1 MSLSTSLNTAIS
13 SLATTAEQTSVLSRN
28 VARAGDTTASRKNA
42 EVVTI
47 PGYGV
52 RLASVTRV
60 VNTALFNNVLVST
73 STAAGQDAIVASLE
87 KLQQSLSDPELDASP
102 AAMLQKLSDA
112 IQRLSAAPDSL
123 ATAQSAV
130 AAGRDMAR
138 TLNEATSLVQKVRAE
153 ADADIAGSVD
163 TLNTLLSRFESVN
176 AEIVKG
182 TRTGADVTDYEDQRD
197 QIIMQISEEVGVKTI
212 TRSDNSMA
220 IYTDSGVT
228 LFDTT
233 PRTISFQQTGSYAA
247 GTTGN
252 AVYADGVPITG
263 PSATMSV
270 GSGRIAGLAEVRDNI
285 AVTYQSQLDEIARG
299 LITAFSES
307 DQSAVPSLADATGLF
322 TWSGSPAVPPAGT
335 IVAGL
340 AGQISINALVD
351 PDQGGD
357 ATLLRDGGINGAA
370 YLYNTEGTAAFSDRI
385 NDQLDKL
392 NGTQSFDATTKLSS
406 SATLFGLA
414 SASAGWLSETRTSAN
429 EEAEYRYT
437 LLDRS
442 SEALNKVTG
451 INLDEEMTLMLEL
464 ERTYQASSKLISTV
478 NQMLDTLLAAAG

>member
-28 VARAGDTTASRKNA
+28 VARAGDTTASRKSA

-73 STAAGQDAIVASLE
+73 SSAAGQDAIVSSIE
-87 KLQQSLSDPELDASP
+87 KLQQSLSDTELDASP

-112 IQRLSAAPDSL
+112 IQQFSAAPDSL

-130 AAGRDMAR
+130 AAARDMAR
-138 TLNEATSLVQKVRAE
+138 TLNEATTLVQNVRAE
-153 ADADIAGSVD
+153 ADADIAGSVN

-182 TRTGADVTDYEDQRD
+182 TRSGADITDYEDQRD

-233 PRTISFQQTGSYAA
+233 PRTITFQPTGTYVA
-247 GTTGN
+247 GTAGN

-263 PSATMSV
+263 PSATMGIS
-270 GSGRIAGLAEVRDNI
+270 SGRIAGLAKVRDDI

-322 TWSGSPAVPPAGT
+322 TWSGSPAVPATGT

-340 AGQISINALVD
+340 AGSISINALVD

-370 YLYNTEGTAAFSDRI
+370 YLYNADGAAAFTDRI
-385 NDQLDKL
+385 NEQLDKL
-392 NGTQSFDATTKLSS
+392 GGTQAFDATTKLSS
-406 SATLFGLA
+406 SATLLDLA
-414 SASAGWLSETRTSAN
+414 SASAGWLSETRTAAN

-464 ERTYQASSKLISTV
+464 ERTYQASSKLISTI